1 MPLSLPSCTM
11 SSLMSSRSTA
21 STAPETMPVLGAS
34 FSTSFLVNTALCAW
48 NMSII
53 FCRFSAALTPLPIAL
68 AQVPGAVR
76 ARGSAFVK

>member
-1 MPLSLPSCTM
+1 
-11 SSLMSSRSTA
+11 
-21 STAPETMPVLGAS
+21 
-34 FSTSFLVNTALCAW
+34 VNTALFSW

-76 ARGSAFVK
+76 ARGSAIVKCFR